1 MNLSNFIL
9 AVLCDFTCAMSI
21 VLCGK
26 CALETSNFL
35 LSLLWWL
42 AVYFVLDL
50 HVRLTNYLREI
61 Y

>member
-9 AVLCDFTCAMSI
+9 TVLCDFICAISI
-21 VLCGK
+21 ILCGRY
-26 CALETSNFL
+26 ALETSNIL
-35 LSLLWWL
+35 LSLLWWF
-42 AVYFVLDL
+42 AVYFILGL